1 MRWTWLVALLLV
13 GPCWGLPLLEWAM
26 RWVPRLPDTPPLP
39 VVIWHGLGD
48 SAYAPWLRD
57 LKAELELTYPGM
69 YVHLVALES
78 RSMADR
84 AATFVGDVNAQVARV
99 AEQLA
104 QVPELRHGFDAV
116 GFSQGGQFLRAYVER
131 FHAPVRRLIT
141 FGSQHMGITA
151 LPGCRDDDR
160 LCEAV
165 MRHIEQATY
174 TDHAQTHMVVA
185 QYFRDTRTPE
195 RFEEYVA
202 HSRFLRDINNEGA
215 AKNASYKEGLQ
226 RLEQFV
232 MVRFSDDTTVRPPES
247 AWFGARSVP
256 EDGRPARSVPLRES
270 DVYVRDWLGLAALDK
285 RGALRFHTCD
295 GMHMQLSPACKELVF
310 GQYVGRPRS
319 PGRWLAMNA

>member
-1 MRWTWLVALLLV
+1 
-13 GPCWGLPLLEWAM
+13 
-26 RWVPRLPDTPPLP
+26 
-39 VVIWHGLGD
+39 
-48 SAYAPWLRD
+48 
-57 LKAELELTYPGM
+57 
-69 YVHLVALES
+69 
-78 RSMADR
+78 
-84 AATFVGDVNAQVARV
+84 
-99 AEQLA
+99 
-104 QVPELRHGFDAV
+104 
-116 GFSQGGQFLRAYVER
+116 
-131 FHAPVRRLIT
+131 
-141 FGSQHMGITA
+141 
-151 LPGCRDDDR
+151 
-160 LCEAV
+160 

-232 MVRFSDDTTVRPPES
+232 MVRFSHDTTVLPPES
-247 AWFGARSVP
+247 AWFGAHSVP
-256 EDGRPARSVPLRES
+256 ADGQPARPVPLRQS

-295 GMHMQLSPACKELVF
+295 GMHMQLSPACKELIF

>member
-1 MRWTWLVALLLV
+1 MRWAWLGAMLV
-13 GPCWGLPLLEWAM
+13 WPCWGLPLLEWAM
-26 RWVPRLPDTPPLP
+26 RWMPELPDTPPLP

-48 SAYAPWLRD
+48 SAYAPWLHS
-57 LKAELELTYPGM
+57 LKEELEHTYPRM

-78 RSMADR
+78 RSVADR

-131 FHAPVRRLIT
+131 FHAPVRHLIT

-151 LPGCRDDDR
+151 LPGCGDDDQ
-160 LCEAV
+160 LCQAV
-165 MRHIEQATY
+165 MRHLENATY
-174 TDHAQTHMVVA
+174 TDYAQTHTVVA

-195 RFEEYVA
+195 RFEQYMT
-202 HSRFLRDINNEGA
+202 HNRFLRDINNEGV

-232 MVRFSDDTTVRPPES
+232 MVRFSDDTTVLPPES

-256 EDGRPARSVPLRES
+256 KDGKNATSVPLRQS
-270 DVYVRDWLGLAALDK
+270 DVYVHDWLGLAALDK

-295 GMHMQLSPACKELVF
+295 GMHMQLSPACKDLIF

-319 PGRWLAMNA
+319 PGRWLATYA

>member
-78 RSMADR
+78 RSVADR

-165 MRHIEQATY
+165 MQHIEQATY

-247 AWFGARSVP
+247 AWFGAHSVP
-256 EDGRPARSVPLRES
+256 ADGAARAAAPERRVRARLARPGGARQAR
-270 DVYVRDWLGLAALDK
+270 RAAIP
-285 RGALRFHTCD
+285 H
-295 GMHMQLSPACKELVF
+295 V
-310 GQYVGRPRS
+310 
-319 PGRWLAMNA
+319 

>member
-48 SAYAPWLRD
+48 SAYAPWPRD

-202 HSRFLRDINNEGA
+202 HNRFLRDINNEGA

-226 RLEQFV
+226 RLE
-232 MVRFSDDTTVRPPES
+232 
-247 AWFGARSVP
+247 
-256 EDGRPARSVPLRES
+256 PARPVPLRQS